1 MAVDYAAIWNE
12 LNPRQQF
19 YLKTI
24 FDEDQE
30 REASQRKAKAQ
41 GNWDSRP
48 AAEWRAID
56 AYHDPASPRDLVGIT
71 ALQGRWSAAGHHDQG
86 TGSTLKVLDLVAR
99 DRAVLGGVVDGDA
112 VVADIADDVARD
124 REVGR
129 AFVGEESGDP
139 DAVEGAVLERVADTA
154 DLDALSADWRT

>member
-30 REASQRKAKAQ
+30 RETSQRRAKAQ

-56 AYHDPASPRDLVGIT
+56 AYHDPASPRDI
-71 ALQGRWSAAGHHDQG
+71 S
-86 TGSTLKVLDLVAR
+86 
-99 DRAVLGGVVDGDA
+99 
-112 VVADIADDVARD
+112 
-124 REVGR
+124 
-129 AFVGEESGDP
+129 
-139 DAVEGAVLERVADTA
+139 
-154 DLDALSADWRT
+154 